1 MFSSLGDSLT
11 KIFDRLKGNL
21 VLSESNIAEAIRA
34 IRIALLESDVALL
47 VVKGVIEKIQQKA
60 IGQKVLDS
68 VSPAQMFVKIV
79 HDELIAIISSEDN
92 RLDFSSKGD
101 PVGFLM
107 VGLQGAGK
115 TTTTAKLAL
124 RLRQKYKKSV
134 LLVSLDT
141 SRPAAQKQLEL
152 LAKQLSISSLPIIQG
167 QGPMEIAKRAQ
178 SVAREMNADIILFDT
193 AGRMHTDDALMNEL
207 ISLQKFIE
215 PKEVLLVVDS
225 MLGQDAAKI
234 AKTFVEQIALTGIIL
249 TKADGDAKGGAALS
263 MRVITGMPIKFMG
276 VGEKPGDLEEFDPE
290 RTISRILGMGDIVAL
305 VEKASENISEKEA
318 EKIASRF
325 QKGLFD
331 MNDLAAQL
339 KTLRK
344 MGGLG
349 SLLGMIP
356 GLGKIKQSMQNA
368 KIDERVLLHQ
378 QAIIQSMTPW
388 ERKNPKMINA
398 SRKQR
403 ISKGS
408 GTSVQEINK
417 LIKQCIEM
425 QGMVKKFS
433 KMDQGQMQK
442 MQNMMNIKFQ

>member
-21 VLSESNIAEAIRA
+21 VLSESNIAEAIRE

-79 HDELIAIISSEDN
+79 HDELTAIISSEDN

-193 AGRMHTDDALMNEL
+193 AGRMHTDDVLMNEL

-398 SRKQR
+398 SRKRR

-425 QGMVKKFS
+425 QGMVKKFG